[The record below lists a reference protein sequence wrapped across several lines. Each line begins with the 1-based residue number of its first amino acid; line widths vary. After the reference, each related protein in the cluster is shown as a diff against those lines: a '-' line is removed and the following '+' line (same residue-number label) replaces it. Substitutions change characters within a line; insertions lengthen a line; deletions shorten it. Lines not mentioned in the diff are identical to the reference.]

1 MGKPTALTIGANG
14 FLGTYAVR
22 AAANIFEVF
31 RGVRCASDPK
41 SVSIDISDVA
51 SVNKAFEFSR
61 PDAVILLAAMSDI
74 DRCELHP
81 DQAFAI
87 NVRGVENVVNAC
99 VKTKARLVF
108 TSTAAVFDGRKRGYS
123 EDDPVSPLSVYGT
136 TKVRAESV
144 IQTLLPGA
152 VIVRPSLV
160 LGFSPRPNTN
170 SLVNTLIERW
180 RLGQSVH
187 LPTFEFRN
195 PIHVESFAQV
205 LVTFLANTSLTGIYH
220 VGACDSISRYDL
232 GKRLASRGGFPDNL
246 VRPQQHAPSNRAPR
260 GEHHFLLTQKF
271 NALHAVP
278 KQSCDDAIE
287 RCFA

>member
-1 MGKPTALTIGANG
+1 MGKPTALIIGANG
-14 FLGTYAVR
+14 FLGTYAAR
-22 AAANIFEVF
+22 AAAHSLEVI
-31 RGVRCASDPK
+31 RGVRSAPDLK
-41 SVSIDISDVA
+41 SISIDISDPG
-51 SVNKAFEFSR
+51 SINKAFEISR
-61 PDAVILLAAMSDI
+61 PDAVMLLAAMSDI

-87 NVRGVENVVNAC
+87 NVRGVENVVKAC
-99 VKTKARLVF
+99 VEATARLVF

-123 EDDPVSPLSVYGT
+123 EEDPVSPLSVYGT
-136 TKVRAESV
+136 TKVRAEAV
-144 IQTLLPGA
+144 IQTFLPSA

-160 LGFSPRPNTN
+160 LGYSPRPNTN
-170 SLVNTLIERW
+170 SLVNALMGRW

-187 LPTFEFRN
+187 LPTFEYRN
-195 PIHVESFAQV
+195 PIHVESLAEV
-205 LVTFLANTSLTGIYH
+205 LVTFLANPSLSGIYH

-232 GKRLASRGGFPDNL
+232 GKRLASRGGFPDSL
-246 VRPQQHAPSNRAPR
+246 VRPQQQAPSNRAPR

-278 KQSCDDAIE
+278 RQSCDDAIE